1 MSDPASG
8 LARALASGTFVLTA
22 ELSPPVATDPAA
34 FVAAARGLR
43 GLATAVN
50 VTDGASAKA
59 HLSSLA
65 AAHFLAREGIEPI
78 LQMTCRDRNRIAL

>member
-1 MSDPASG
+1 MSAGPASE
-8 LARALASGTFVLTA
+8 LARSLAGGTFVLTA
-22 ELSPPVATDPAA
+22 ELSPPVSTDPAP
-34 FVAAARGLR
+34 FVASAQALR

-65 AAHFLAREGIEPI
+65 AAHFLVRA
-78 LQMTCRDRNRIAL
+78 